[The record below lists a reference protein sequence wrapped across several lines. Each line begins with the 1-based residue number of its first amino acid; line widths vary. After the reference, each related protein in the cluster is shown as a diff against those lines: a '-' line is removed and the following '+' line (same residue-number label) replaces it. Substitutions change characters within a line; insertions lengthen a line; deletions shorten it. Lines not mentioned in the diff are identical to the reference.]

1 MSILFGSHGIRADVL
16 DPHVRR
22 SFVGL
27 FVAAVDD
34 LERMKRTRWK
44 NENGDKNVNRDYI
57 FRDLVCNTML
67 LRHVTY
73 EMCHPVLA

>member
-1 MSILFGSHGIRADVL
+1 
-16 DPHVRR
+16 
-22 SFVGL
+22 VGL
-27 FVAAVDD
+27 FVAAVDG

-67 LRHVTY
+67 LRHATY
-73 EMCHPVLA
+73 DMCHPVLA